1 MSTPEAPTTF
11 DASSPEALRRAL
23 LAELLPRAEGD
34 AALWYD
40 IDEAGTIVG
49 LEVVGDARLA
59 SQLAPFVGRRF
70 PNGGVRGVDA
80 QSPLRRWNVRTAPA
94 EVRSRFR
101 TYHQDYDD
109 PDRAEDLPI
118 FRDVYRPAVYRGA
131 TYLGWFGVVRGARF
145 GSREGARLAPA
156 MPRIVEGL
164 AAARALE
171 RVGDDAFLVLLPDG
185 RVEHGTEGALH
196 WWTRERGA
204 TLATLV
210 RAADTDQSA
219 TGLVGG
225 VHVRL
230 VRLAG
235 ASARYLAL
243 LRDRDLLSLHPT
255 SVLSASERLV
265 AEDLAAGLT
274 IREIAVSRGR
284 AESTVKSQAKS
295 VYRKLGVASRVE
307 LVEAL
312 R

>member
-1 MSTPEAPTTF
+1 MR
-11 DASSPEALRRAL
+11 ASLR
-23 LAELLPRAEGD
+23 
-34 AALWYD
+34 
-40 IDEAGTIVG
+40 
-49 LEVVGDARLA
+49 
-59 SQLAPFVGRRF
+59 SSPFVGRRF
-70 PNGGVRGVDA
+70 PAGGVRGAD
-80 QSPLRRWNVRTAPA
+80 PLDELRPWSVRTAPA

-101 TYHQDYDD
+101 TYRQDYED

-118 FRDVYRPAVYRGA
+118 FRDVYRPAGAHDHLRALVYRGGS
-131 TYLGWFGVVRGARF
+131 YLGWFGVVRGARF
-145 GSREGARLAPA
+145 GLRSARRLDVT
-156 MPRIVEGL
+156 MPRITEGL

-185 RVEHGTEGALH
+185 RVEHGTEGALR
-196 WWTRERGA
+196 WWTRDRGLE
-204 TLATLV
+204 LARVV
-210 RAADTDQSA
+210 RAADCDEA
-219 TGLVGG
+219 AAALVGG

-230 VRLAG
+230 IRLAG

-255 SVLSASERLV
+255 SVLSVSERLV

-274 IREIAVSRGR
+274 IREIAASRGR

-295 VYRKLGVASRVE
+295 LYRKLGVASRVE